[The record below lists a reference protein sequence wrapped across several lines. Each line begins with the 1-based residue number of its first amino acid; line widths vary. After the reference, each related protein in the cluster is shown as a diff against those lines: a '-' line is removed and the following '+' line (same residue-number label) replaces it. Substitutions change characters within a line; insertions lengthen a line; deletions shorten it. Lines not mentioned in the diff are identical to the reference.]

1 MKNKKLRFTLLMLF
15 ALFSV
20 SFSMFFFGALNV
32 RAATETTEY
41 ALQYS
46 DYPIDESLSLKAI
59 YDVNGKEIKAENGK
73 TKLTDYGKYKIVY
86 NEKTVVL
93 NVYQKPPKVKFSYS
107 SVLPEVV
114 SAGEYLFIPESS
126 ADSGIRDVEYTDIT
140 VKMTF
145 GDEISEVKE
154 LSSVF
159 IAKSGKYTLEFSVTD
174 VFGREQ
180 KDVKTITAEDRKI
193 ISGNL
198 PSAAYYGETIDLT
211 EVFGYYKETKYAA
224 TFSLLSPSGMSSSP
238 VGKFVP
244 TEKGTYCLTAKSVVD
259 GENIEKTYKI
269 SVTYSSSALFTD
281 ANGIEKYLC
290 GVSQPSYST
299 SKKKGI
305 EIFAKSSGSS
315 VKYAK
320 TIPLSSLGKDKNLIE
335 YQVVSSSYSEVRAMR
350 ITLIDG
356 RDYSNKVSFYTF
368 FSEWAH
374 NVSYALIEFDGQSL
388 GINNERYFEGIQIG
402 YPRPLYGTVLYENSF
417 YGKDYNGVRPFSLQ
431 YDPEEKALYTY
442 SKNKQQLL
450 LDLDD
455 ESALSRPWKGF
466 GGDEIYLE
474 IEFADTS
481 GGSVIVTEIART
493 NFEDEIID
501 APKDENLITFTSPE
515 KEISAMPDG
524 AVGYGYKIPK
534 PYGKNLF
541 LGDIDVTA
549 KLTHVDSGE
558 NVTAK
563 LNDFAFVPDKT
574 GNYSAEYSGRDMFG
588 NVIVRKV
595 PFRVNEK
602 PNPITIENIK
612 NEKVTAGRYYKIKVP
627 EVSGGSG
634 KLSVRTEIVYN
645 GRIVT
650 PEDGNYILADKSGKI
665 KIITVATDEI
675 GYTASGIYE
684 VKIDDAK
691 PRLIA
696 DGLPDVAYV
705 GDEIT
710 FDGIIAK
717 SYGVNGE
724 VDLPVKIY
732 LGENLLSGEVY
743 CIENEGELIFT
754 FVVNEGTEKEMK
766 VEKKIT
772 VIGSDETDVEKIFSA
787 ANEASLTLS
796 ESGMKADLE
805 SGESLNIPNPVA
817 DTSLTFGLSVLSA
830 EIKNFGRVYVKF
842 EDFKN
847 RENAV
852 EISFGDFKDGR
863 CFIYVNGV
871 YSGKTCAYKSII
883 YKSGAI
889 SGKEAY
895 TLEYVFDPF
904 KRQLKTML
912 DIPVAEVNSVLS
924 GVAFK
929 GFDSHAVRV
938 GFGFAAQKR
947 KASVILSSIAN
958 QFIDSASLRR
968 GDRTGPTIAYGG
980 EFGDETRSINDVY
993 TLLTA
998 KAYDVLSSGAT
1009 VTAEVLAPDGSVVYS
1024 GDVSSPRDISLN
1036 CYGYYAVRY
1045 VATDK
1050 AGNKTEEECRI
1061 RVKDE
1066 IPPVVIIGGEIRTKY
1081 KKGDSLELPRITALD
1096 NLGRTVAKVYVVSP
1110 KLKTEL
1116 VTADGYTF
1124 SLPGVYTLVVSAHD
1138 ESYNYTSYEYSIEVE

>member
-1 MKNKKLRFTLLMLF
+1 MRNKKLRFTLLMLF
-15 ALFSV
+15 ALFAV
-20 SFSMFFFGALNV
+20 SFSTLFFGALNV

-46 DYPIDESLSLKAI
+46 DYPIDESLSLKVI

-73 TKLTDYGKYKIVY
+73 IKLTDYGKYKIVY

-145 GDEISEVKE
+145 GGEISEVKE

-198 PSAAYYGETIDLT
+198 PSAAYYGEAIDLT
-211 EVFGYYKETKYAA
+211 EVFGYYKETKYAV
-224 TFSLLSPSGMSSSP
+224 TFSLLSPSGNTSSP

-244 TEKGTYCLTAKSVVD
+244 TEKGTYHLTAKSAVD
-259 GENIEKTYKI
+259 GENIEKTYEI

-281 ANGIEKYLC
+281 ANGIEKYAC
-290 GVSQPSYST
+290 GASQPSYST

-335 YQVVSSSYSEVRAMR
+335 YQVVSSAYSEVRAMR

-455 ESALSRPWKGF
+455 ESVLSRPWKGF

-481 GGSVIVTEIART
+481 GGSVIVTEIAGT

-501 APKDENLITFTSPE
+501 APKDENLITFTRPE

-534 PYGKNLF
+534 PCGKNMF
-541 LGDIDVTA
+541 LGDIDVSVS
-549 KLTHVDSGE
+549 LTHVDSGE

-563 LNDFAFVPDKT
+563 LNGFAFVPDKT

-595 PFRVNEK
+595 PFLVNEK
-602 PNPITIENIK
+602 PNPITIENIR

-650 PEDGNYILADKSGKI
+650 PEDGNFILADKSGKI

-717 SYGVNGE
+717 GYGVNGE

-754 FVVNEGTEKEMK
+754 FVVNEGTE
-766 VEKKIT
+766 
-772 VIGSDETDVEKIFSA
+772 
-787 ANEASLTLS
+787 
-796 ESGMKADLE
+796 
-805 SGESLNIPNPVA
+805 
-817 DTSLTFGLSVLSA
+817 
-830 EIKNFGRVYVKF
+830 IKNFGRVYVKF

-863 CFIYVNGV
+863 CLIYINGV

-883 YKSGAI
+883 YKSGAL

-938 GFGFAAQKR
+938 SFGFAAQKR

-1024 GDVSSPRDISLN
+1024 GDVSSARDISLN

-1066 IPPVVIIGGEIRTKY
+1066 IPPVVIIG
-1081 KKGDSLELPRITALD
+1081 
-1096 NLGRTVAKVYVVSP
+1096 
-1110 KLKTEL
+1110 
-1116 VTADGYTF
+1116 
-1124 SLPGVYTLVVSAHD
+1124 
-1138 ESYNYTSYEYSIEVE
+1138 